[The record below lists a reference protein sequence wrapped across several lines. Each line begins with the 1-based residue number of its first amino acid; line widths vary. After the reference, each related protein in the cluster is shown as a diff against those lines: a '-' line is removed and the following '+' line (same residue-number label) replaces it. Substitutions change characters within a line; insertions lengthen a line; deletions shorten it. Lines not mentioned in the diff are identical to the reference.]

1 MIESMLC
8 ACPENGCGD
17 HRDTRLMCRILM
29 KGSYTETSIEFRENL
44 QESSVSQKAQPPCPV
59 RLTTKDHLILYKTL

>member
-1 MIESMLC
+1 
-8 ACPENGCGD
+8 
-17 HRDTRLMCRILM
+17 MCRILM
-29 KGSYTETSIEFRENL
+29 KGSYTEISIEFRENL